1 MYLNQG
7 VANEAVGEIMK
18 KMRENIKVKGE
29 ENYEENKRLM
39 KCMKVAIRDSRNLNR
54 SSKYQD
60 KQEAESG
67 KKPNLWYLKW

>member
-1 MYLNQG
+1 
-7 VANEAVGEIMK
+7 VGEIMK

-54 SSKYQD
+54 TSKYQD
-60 KQEAESG
+60 KQETESG
-67 KKPNLWYLKW
+67 NKHNLWYLK

>member
-39 KCMKVAIRDSRNLNR
+39 KCIKVAIRDSRNLNR

-60 KQEAESG
+60 NKEAESG
-67 KKPNLWYLKW
+67 KTHNLWYLK